1 MTPIKEYTA
10 IKKAELKQKI
20 AESGIRPRLAVI
32 QVGNDPAS
40 ESYIRGKKKDCEE
53 VGIECLHIEYD
64 ENVTE
69 KKLIATIHN
78 LNYSGTVFWT
88 PKENRSVAVNG
99 IIVQLPLP
107 KHINV
112 KHIQGAISQYKDVD
126 GFHPLSLFQPCT
138 PLGIINYL
146 KYNNYQF
153 EGKRACVVGRSD
165 IVGKPLAKMLTDLD
179 CTVTLCH
186 SKTYDL
192 SYHTY
197 HSDIVF
203 TCIDKLGYFNYADF
217 GDDTDIIDIGLGR
230 SEEGKLIGNI
240 HPGYL
245 DCMRDN
251 GLSDR
256 IIISGTG
263 GVGLL
268 TRLELLNN
276 TYEAAMMQCGRKG

>member
-1 MTPIKEYTA
+1 MTSIKEYTA

-20 AESGIRPRLAVI
+20 AESGINPRLAVI

-40 ESYIRGKKKDCEE
+40 MSYIRGKVRDCEE
-53 VGIECLHIEYD
+53 VGIECLIFGFG

-69 KKLIATIHN
+69 TELLNQIRRLNNRRETYMGRDTSRPFIH
-78 LNYSGTVFWT
+78 
-88 PKENRSVAVNG
+88 G

-112 KHIQGAISQYKDVD
+112 KNIQNAIFNFKDVD
-126 GFHPLSLFQPCT
+126 GFHPLSCFQPCT

-153 EGKRACVVGRSD
+153 EGKNACVVGRSD
-165 IVGKPLAKMLTDLD
+165 IVGKPLARMLTDLD

-192 SYHTY
+192 NRHMYSA
-197 HSDIVF
+197 DLVI
-203 TCIDKLGYFNYADF
+203 TCTDKVGYFGISDF
-217 GDDTDIIDIGLGR
+217 DDLTDIIDVGLGR
-230 SEEGKLIGNI
+230 SEDGKLMGNI
-240 HPGYL
+240 HSYHLPRL
-245 DCMRDN
+245 HVEN
-251 GLSDR
+251 PER
-256 IIISGTG
+256 ILISGTG

-268 TRLELLNN
+268 TRLTLLEN
-276 TYEAAMMQCGRKG
+276 TYEAMMMQCGGE

>member
-1 MTPIKEYTA
+1 MISIKEYTA

-20 AESGIRPRLAVI
+20 AESGITPRLAVI

-53 VGIECLHIEYD
+53 VGIECDVIKAPDDVSES
-64 ENVTE
+64 E
-69 KKLIATIHN
+69 LIHFIRCMNTNDVHV
-78 LNYSGTVFWT
+78 GPFCHVEC
-88 PKENRSVAVNG
+88 PHG

-126 GFHPLSLFQPCT
+126 GFHPLSCFKPCT

-153 EGKRACVVGRSD
+153 EGKNACVVGRSD
-165 IVGKPLAKMLTDLD
+165 IVGKPLARMLTDLD

-186 SKTYDL
+186 SKTDNL
-192 SYHTY
+192 SDYLY
-197 HSDIVF
+197 NADIVF
-203 TCIDKLGYFNYADF
+203 TCIDKVGYFNVLDF
-217 GDDTDIIDIGLGR
+217 NSSTDIIDIGLGK
-230 SEEGKLIGNI
+230 SEDGKLVGNI
-240 HPGYL
+240 TSNSVPQL
-245 DCMRDN
+245 IEEKP
-251 GLSDR
+251 DR
-256 IIISGTG
+256 IVISGTG

-268 TRLELLNN
+268 TRLTLLEN
-276 TYEAAMMQCGRKG
+276 TYEAAMMQCGRDI